1 MRIVVRAYNMLAP
14 LFLMLL
20 WFGLF
25 DCGLG
30 ADWLAELPGKW
41 RFGLGLGL
49 WLGSWVLA
57 VVLLYWLNRLCKVGG
72 SFWLENLAGLA
83 VCYGV
88 VEGCQ
93 QLWQLNLASL
103 AGQNELMPANQLV
116 VLMWCF
122 LVLVQGVVRIA
133 LRSAPAER

>member
-1 MRIVVRAYNMLAP
+1 
-14 LFLMLL
+14 MLL

-57 VVLLYWLNRLCKVGG
+57 VVLLYRLNRLCKVGG

-122 LVLVQGVVRIA
+122 FGARAGRGADCFAVCAGGA
-133 LRSAPAER
+133 LRARYLLDKIKHRH